1 LKEWGVI
8 LQQRDFV
15 SMASHEL
22 RTLLAQID
30 GHAQRMI
37 SMQERLTA
45 AEMAERALRIRGAV
59 RGMTQ
64 LVNDLV
70 GSAQLVDGRGDVHY
84 RPTEVD
90 LVVILSELCDLQRE
104 LTPQASIREM
114 ASPQPCIVRGDA
126 TLLRQVFGNILSNAV
141 RYSPQAAQVDVN
153 IAQEKAVI
161 AVLIQDRGV
170 GVPEH
175 ERQRVFERCYRG
187 SNTAGV
193 PGSGIGLY
201 VVKTLVDLHEGSVAV
216 RGREG
221 GGSSFE
227 VRLPSAGQVASFS

>member
-1 LKEWGVI
+1 
-8 LQQRDFV
+8 
-15 SMASHEL
+15 MASHEL

-37 SMQERLTA
+37 STQERLTA
-45 AEMAERALRIRGAV
+45 AELAERAQRIRGAV

-64 LVNDLV
+64 LINDLV

-90 LVVILSELCDLQRE
+90 LAVILSEVCDLQRE
-104 LTPQASIREM
+104 LTPHAQIHEM
-114 ASPQPCIVRGDA
+114 PAPQPLLVQGDA

-141 RYSPQAAQVDVN
+141 RYSPQAAQVDVS
-153 IAQEKAVI
+153 IAQENDVI

-175 ERQRVFERCYRG
+175 ERQRVFERGYRG

-193 PGSGIGLY
+193 PGSGVGLY
-201 VVKTLVDLHEGSVAV
+201 VVKTLIDLHEGSVAV

-227 VRLPSAGQVASFS
+227 VRLPSASGVASFS

>member
-1 LKEWGVI
+1 MI
-8 LQQRDFV
+8 LQQQDFV

-45 AEMAERALRIRGAV
+45 AEMAERAHRIRGAV

-90 LVVILSELCDLQRE
+90 LAVILSEVCDLQRE
-104 LTPQASIREM
+104 LTPHASIREV
-114 ASPQPCIVRGDA
+114 ASPQPFIVRGDA

-141 RYSPQAAQVDVN
+141 RYSTQSAQVDVS
-153 IAQEKAVI
+153 IARGNDVI
-161 AVLIQDRGV
+161 AVMIEDRGV
-170 GVPEH
+170 GVPEP
-175 ERQRVFERCYRG
+175 ERQLVFERGYRG

-193 PGSGIGLY
+193 PGSGVGLY
-201 VVKTLVDLHEGSVAV
+201 VVKTLIGLHEGSVAV
-216 RGREG
+216 HGREG

-227 VRLPSAGQVASFS
+227 VCLPTAGRLASFS

>member
-1 LKEWGVI
+1 
-8 LQQRDFV
+8 
-15 SMASHEL
+15 
-22 RTLLAQID
+22 
-30 GHAQRMI
+30 
-37 SMQERLTA
+37 
-45 AEMAERALRIRGAV
+45 MAERAHRIRGAV

-90 LVVILSELCDLQRE
+90 LALILSEVCELQRE
-104 LTPQASIREM
+104 LTPHALIREV
-114 ASPQPCIVRGDA
+114 ASLQPFVVQGDA

-141 RYSPQAAQVDVN
+141 RYSPQAAQVDVS
-153 IAQEKAVI
+153 IARENDVI
-161 AVLIQDRGV
+161 AVKIQDCGV

-175 ERQRVFERCYRG
+175 ERQLVFERGYRG

-193 PGSGIGLY
+193 PGSGVGLY
-201 VVKTLVDLHEGSVAV
+201 VVKTLTDLHEGSVAV

-227 VRLPSAGQVASFS
+227 VRLPSASGVASFS

>member
-1 LKEWGVI
+1 MI
-8 LQQRDFV
+8 LQQRDFL

-45 AEMAERALRIRGAV
+45 AEIAERAQRIRGAV

-70 GSAQLVDGRGDVHY
+70 GSAQLVDGRGDLHY
-84 RPTEVD
+84 RPTQVD
-90 LVVILSELCDLQRE
+90 LPVILSEVCGLQRE
-104 LTPQASIREM
+104 LTPHASIREVP
-114 ASPQPCIVRGDA
+114 SPGPFIVQGDA

-153 IAQEKAVI
+153 IARENAVI
-161 AVLIQDRGV
+161 AVLIQDRGA

-175 ERQRVFERCYRG
+175 ERQLVFEHGYRG

-193 PGSGIGLY
+193 SGSGVGLY
-201 VVKTLVDLHEGSVAV
+201 VVKTLIGLHEGSVAI
-216 RGREG
+216 RGRQG

-227 VRLPSAGQVASFS
+227 VRLPTANAGASFS

>member
-1 LKEWGVI
+1 MI
-8 LQQRDFV
+8 LQQRDFL

-45 AEMAERALRIRGAV
+45 AELAERANRIRGAV

-90 LVVILSELCDLQRE
+90 LAVIVGEVCDLQRE
-104 LTPQASIREM
+104 LTPHASIREA
-114 ASPQPCIVRGDA
+114 ASPRPFIVRGDA

-141 RYSPQAAQVDVN
+141 RYSPQAPQVDVS
-153 IAQEKAVI
+153 IARENDAI
-161 AVLIQDRGV
+161 AVMIQDRGV
-170 GVPEH
+170 GVLEH
-175 ERQRVFERCYRG
+175 ERQLVFERCYRG
-187 SNTAGV
+187 SNTTEV
-193 PGSGIGLY
+193 PGSGVGLY
-201 VVKTLVDLHEGSVAV
+201 VVKTLIGLHEGSAAIC
-216 RGREG
+216 GREG

-227 VRLPSAGQVASFS
+227 VRLPAAGRVASFS

>member
-1 LKEWGVI
+1 
-8 LQQRDFV
+8 
-15 SMASHEL
+15 MASHEL
-22 RTLLAQID
+22 RALLAQID

-45 AEMAERALRIRGAV
+45 AELAERAYRIRGAV
-59 RGMTQ
+59 RGMSQ
-64 LVNDLV
+64 LINDLV
-70 GSAQLVDGRGDVHY
+70 GSAQLVDRRGDIHY

-90 LVVILSELCDLQRE
+90 LSALLSETCELQRE
-104 LTPQASIREM
+104 LTPHAQIREM
-114 ASPQPCIVRGDA
+114 PAAQPFMVQGDA

-141 RYSPQAAQVDVN
+141 RYSPQAAQVDVS
-153 IAQEKAVI
+153 IAQEKDVI
-161 AVLIQDRGV
+161 AVLIQDRGA

-187 SNTAGV
+187 SNTVGV
-193 PGSGIGLY
+193 PGSGVGLY

-227 VRLPSAGQVASFS
+227 VRLPSAGQVASLS

>member
-8 LQQRDFV
+8 LQQRDFL

-37 SMQERLTA
+37 SMQERLTS
-45 AEMAERALRIRGAV
+45 AEIAERAHRIRGAV

-90 LVVILSELCDLQRE
+90 LAVILSEVCELQRE
-104 LTPQASIREM
+104 LTPHALIREV
-114 ASPQPCIVRGDA
+114 ASPQPFIVQGDA

-141 RYSPQAAQVDVN
+141 RYSPQAAQVDVS
-153 IAQEKAVI
+153 IARENDVI
-161 AVLIQDRGV
+161 AILIQDRGV

-193 PGSGIGLY
+193 PGSGVGLY
-201 VVKTLVDLHEGSVAV
+201 VVKTLIDLHQGSVAAH
-216 RGREG
+216 GRDG
-221 GGSSFE
+221 GGSRFE
-227 VRLPSAGQVASFS
+227 VRLPSVGGVAAFS

>member
-1 LKEWGVI
+1 MI

-45 AEMAERALRIRGAV
+45 AEMAERAHRIRGAV

-90 LVVILSELCDLQRE
+90 LAVILSEVCDLQRE
-104 LTPQASIREM
+104 LTPHALIREVT
-114 ASPQPCIVRGDA
+114 SPQPFIVQGDA
-126 TLLRQVFGNILSNAV
+126 TLLRQIFGNILSNAV
-141 RYSPQAAQVDVN
+141 RYSPQAAQVDVS
-153 IAQEKAVI
+153 IARENDVI
-161 AVLIQDRGV
+161 AAFIQDRGI

-175 ERQRVFERCYRG
+175 ERHLVFERCYRG

-193 PGSGIGLY
+193 PGSGVGLY
-201 VVKTLVDLHEGSVAV
+201 VVKTLVDLHEGSVVV
-216 RGREG
+216 RGRDG
-221 GGSSFE
+221 GGA
-227 VRLPSAGQVASFS
+227 RASRRAECRSTRDG

>member
-1 LKEWGVI
+1 MI

-22 RTLLAQID
+22 RSLLAQID

-45 AEMAERALRIRGAV
+45 AEIAERAHRIRGAV

-64 LVNDLV
+64 LVDDLV

-90 LVVILSELCDLQRE
+90 LAVILSEVCDLQRE
-104 LTPQASIREM
+104 LTPHALIREV
-114 ASPQPCIVRGDA
+114 ASQQPFFVQGDA

-141 RYSPQAAQVDVN
+141 RYSPQAALVDVS
-153 IAQEKAVI
+153 IAREKDEI

-175 ERQRVFERCYRG
+175 ERQLVFQRCYRG

-193 PGSGIGLY
+193 PGSGVGLY
-201 VVKTLVDLHEGSVAV
+201 VVKTLIDLHEGNVAV
-216 RGREG
+216 HGREG
-221 GGSSFE
+221 GGSRFE
-227 VRLPSAGQVASFS
+227 VRLPSVGGVASFS

>member
-1 LKEWGVI
+1 MI

-22 RTLLAQID
+22 RALLAQID

-45 AEMAERALRIRGAV
+45 AEIAERAHRIRGAV

-70 GSAQLVDGRGDVHY
+70 GSAELVDGRGDVHY
-84 RPTEVD
+84 RPTQVD
-90 LVVILSELCDLQRE
+90 LAVILSEVCDLQRE
-104 LTPQASIREM
+104 LTPHASIREVP
-114 ASPQPCIVRGDA
+114 SPGPFTVKGDA

-141 RYSPQAAQVDVN
+141 RYSPQAAQVDVSVAREN
-153 IAQEKAVI
+153 DAI
-161 AVLIQDRGV
+161 AVVIEDRGV
-170 GVPEH
+170 GVPEQ
-175 ERQRVFERCYRG
+175 ERQLVFERCYRG
-187 SNTAGV
+187 SNAAGV
-193 PGSGIGLY
+193 PGSGVGLY
-201 VVKTLVDLHEGSVAV
+201 VVKTLIDLHEGSVAV

-221 GGSSFE
+221 GGSRVE
-227 VRLPSAGQVASFS
+227 VRLPHKTAIS

>member
-37 SMQERLTA
+37 SMRERLTA
-45 AEMAERALRIRGAV
+45 TEIAERGHRIRGAV

-84 RPTEVD
+84 QPTEVD
-90 LVVILSELCDLQRE
+90 LALILSEVCDLQRE
-104 LTPQASIREM
+104 LTPDALIREV
-114 ASPQPCIVRGDA
+114 ASPQAFIVQGDA

-141 RYSPQAAQVDVN
+141 RYSPQAAQVDVC
-153 IAQEKAVI
+153 IAHEKDVI

-175 ERQRVFERCYRG
+175 ERRLVFERCFRG

-193 PGSGIGLY
+193 PGSGLGLY
-201 VVKTLVDLHEGSVAV
+201 VVKTLIDLHEGSVAV

-227 VRLPSAGQVASFS
+227 VRLPCADGVASLS

>member
-45 AEMAERALRIRGAV
+45 AEIAERGQRIRGAV

-70 GSAQLVDGRGDVHY
+70 GSAQLADGRGDVHY
-84 RPTEVD
+84 HQTEVD
-90 LVVILSELCDLQRE
+90 LALILNEVCDLQGV
-104 LTPQASIREM
+104 LTPHALIRKV
-114 ASPQPCIVRGDA
+114 ASPQPFIVQGDA

-141 RYSPQAAQVDVN
+141 RYSPQAAEVDVS
-153 IAQEKAVI
+153 IARENDVI
-161 AVLIQDRGV
+161 AVVIEDRGV
-170 GVPEH
+170 GVPEQ
-175 ERQRVFERCYRG
+175 ERQLVFERCYRG
-187 SNTAGV
+187 SNAAGV
-193 PGSGIGLY
+193 PGTGVGLY
-201 VVKTLVDLHEGSVAV
+201 VVKTLVDLHQGSVAV

-221 GGSSFE
+221 GGSRFE
-227 VRLPSAGQVASFS
+227 VRLPHKTTIS

>member
-1 LKEWGVI
+1 MI

-45 AEMAERALRIRGAV
+45 AEIAERAHRIRGAV
-59 RGMTQ
+59 RGMTR

-90 LVVILSELCDLQRE
+90 LVVILSEVCDLQRE
-104 LTPQASIREM
+104 LTPHAAIREVP
-114 ASPQPCIVRGDA
+114 SPGPFTVQGDA

-141 RYSPQAAQVDVN
+141 RYSPQAAQVDVSVAREN
-153 IAQEKAVI
+153 DVI

-175 ERQRVFERCYRG
+175 ERQLVFERGYRG
-187 SNTAGV
+187 SNTDGV
-193 PGSGIGLY
+193 PGSGVGLY
-201 VVKTLVDLHEGSVAV
+201 VVKTLIGLHEGSVAI

-227 VRLPSAGQVASFS
+227 VRLPIAGRAASFS

>member
-1 LKEWGVI
+1 MI

-45 AEMAERALRIRGAV
+45 AEIAERAHRIRGAV

-64 LVNDLV
+64 LVDDLV

-90 LVVILSELCDLQRE
+90 LAVILSEVCDLQRE
-104 LTPQASIREM
+104 LTPHASISEV
-114 ASPQPCIVRGDA
+114 ASPQPFIVQGDA

-141 RYSPQAAQVDVN
+141 RYSPQAALVDVS
-153 IAQEKAVI
+153 IAREKDEI

-175 ERQRVFERCYRG
+175 ERQLVFQRCYRG

-193 PGSGIGLY
+193 PGSGVGLY
-201 VVKTLVDLHEGSVAV
+201 VVKTLIDLHEGNVAV
-216 RGREG
+216 HGREG
-221 GGSSFE
+221 GGSRFE
-227 VRLPSAGQVASFS
+227 VRLPSVGGVASFS

>member
-1 LKEWGVI
+1 MI

-15 SMASHEL
+15 FMASHEL
-22 RTLLAQID
+22 RSLLAQID

-45 AEMAERALRIRGAV
+45 AEIAERAHRIRGAV

-64 LVNDLV
+64 LVDDLV

-90 LVVILSELCDLQRE
+90 LAVILSEVCDLQRE
-104 LTPQASIREM
+104 LTPHALIREV
-114 ASPQPCIVRGDA
+114 ASQQPFFVQGDA

-141 RYSPQAAQVDVN
+141 RYSPQAALVDVS
-153 IAQEKAVI
+153 IAREKDEI

-175 ERQRVFERCYRG
+175 ERQLVFQRCYRG

-193 PGSGIGLY
+193 PGSGVGLY
-201 VVKTLVDLHEGSVAV
+201 VVKTLIDLHEGNVAV
-216 RGREG
+216 HGREG
-221 GGSSFE
+221 GGSRFE
-227 VRLPSAGQVASFS
+227 VRLPSVGGVASFS

>member
-1 LKEWGVI
+1 VI

-22 RTLLAQID
+22 RALLAQID

-45 AEMAERALRIRGAV
+45 AELAERAHRIRGAV

-64 LVNDLV
+64 LINDLV

-84 RPTEVD
+84 CPTQVN
-90 LVVILSELCDLQRE
+90 LTAILSETCDLQRE
-104 LTPQASIREM
+104 LTPHALIREM
-114 ASPQPCIVRGDA
+114 SSLAPFMVQGDA

-141 RYSPQAAQVDVN
+141 RYSPQAPSVDVS
-153 IAQEKAVI
+153 IARENDLI
-161 AVLIQDRGV
+161 AVTIEDRGV
-170 GVPEH
+170 GVPEQ
-175 ERQRVFERCYRG
+175 ERQLVFERCYRG

-193 PGSGIGLY
+193 PGSGVGLY
-201 VVKTLVDLHEGSVAV
+201 VVKTLIDLHKGSVSV
-216 RGREG
+216 RDREG
-221 GGSSFE
+221 GGARFE
-227 VRLPSAGQVASFS
+227 VRLPSVIRADL